1 MEEATATDCICHRVN
16 LALGTAILTIELSV
30 YGTIC
35 QRTLILH
42 LMVLLSTQSLTGVIL
57 IKFCKVYFM

>member
-1 MEEATATDCICHRVN
+1 MLDSHDDKHVN
-16 LALGTAILTIELSV
+16 LALGTAILTTELSV

-42 LMVLLSTQSLTGVIL
+42 LMAVLSSHLVLLYRPTDTLQLPRWPL
-57 IKFCKVYFM
+57 